1 MSNRSSASHTLNGAI
16 LPPGSGSVH
25 ARHGQESNSTAATVP
40 RGGSGSGGQA
50 MPVNN
55 RARPTSIASRLFQF
69 ANSSVAE
76 TVQNHH
82 HHHQGSPSYQSLQIS
97 QQESY
102 SRLREHLFPSSSS
115 SSTAAATSSP
125 SSGSSIPTAR
135 HAQRPASATAS
146 SRFQQMVQS
155 AVLHNSHSLAD
166 RLASS
171 RDFYQAAH
179 EMSAAAATSLTPPPP
194 HPQSGPH
201 QLLRNRGGGG
211 GRRAA
216 ASASSIAA
224 MHPSFRSKAVCLLE
238 CGFCSSEICRRG
250 MRAILLADTSVE
262 LYSTDDVTKGYMK
275 LQRERDCCC

>member
-1 MSNRSSASHTLNGAI
+1 MSNTSASHTLNGTI

-25 ARHGQESNSTAATVP
+25 AHHGQETSSTAATVP
-40 RGGSGSGGQA
+40 RGGSGSGQA
-50 MPVNN
+50 MPANN

-76 TVQNHH
+76 TV

-102 SRLREHLFPSSSS
+102 SRLREHLFPSS
-115 SSTAAATSSP
+115 TAASP

-171 RDFYQAAH
+171 RDFYQAAN
-179 EMSAAAATSLTPPPP
+179 EMSAAASASATLTPPPH
-194 HPQSGPH
+194 HPQSGPQ
-201 QLLRNRGGGG
+201 QLLRNRGGG
-211 GRRAA
+211 RRPAP
-216 ASASSIAA
+216 ASAASIAA
-224 MHPSFRSKAVCLLE
+224 MHPSFRSKAVCLLK

-275 LQRERDCCC
+275 WQRDTVVDLFF